1 MDTAIDLPTIH
12 IPSLLRKH
20 HLTPHKGLGQNFLI
34 EDRYLQQIVQAAEI
48 SRGDKVLEV
57 GAGSGSLTRWL
68 AQVAGQ
74 VVAVEMDVQLIPLL
88 KEVIGEGK
96 NIQIVAGDILQL
108 DPAKLMGSDGYV
120 VAANIPYYITSALF
134 RHLLEASAK
143 PSRMVITVQQE
154 VAERICAEPG
164 ELSLLALSVQVYG
177 TPRAVLNIPASAF
190 YPSPKVDSVTL
201 RVDLYSQP
209 LIKPSQMD
217 VFFKLSKAG
226 FSQKRKMLHNA
237 LAAGLGRTKEE
248 VDALLEQAHI
258 DPHRR
263 AQTLNLDEWR
273 SLTELFISLNQE
285 NPSILKDPDK
295 AP

>member
-1 MDTAIDLPTIH
+1 
-12 IPSLLRKH
+12 
-20 HLTPHKGLGQNFLI
+20 
-34 EDRYLQQIVQAAEI
+34 
-48 SRGDKVLEV
+48 
-57 GAGSGSLTRWL
+57 
-68 AQVAGQ
+68 
-74 VVAVEMDVQLIPLL
+74 
-88 KEVIGEGK
+88 
-96 NIQIVAGDILQL
+96 
-108 DPAKLMGSDGYV
+108 
-120 VAANIPYYITSALF
+120 
-134 RHLLEASAK
+134 
-143 PSRMVITVQQE
+143 MVITVQQE

-209 LIKPSQMD
+209 LISPSQMD

-285 NPSILKDPDK
+285 NPSILIDPDK